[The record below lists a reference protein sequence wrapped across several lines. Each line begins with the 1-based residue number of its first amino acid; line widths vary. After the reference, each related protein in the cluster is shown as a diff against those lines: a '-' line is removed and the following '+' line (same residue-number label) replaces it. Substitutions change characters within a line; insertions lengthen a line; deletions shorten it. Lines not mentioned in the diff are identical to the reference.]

1 MAIRKELLDEL
12 LKQCKCPEDLTAVDG
27 LLSELTGALVSRM
40 LEAEMTDH
48 LGYEKHDVA
57 GRGTGNS
64 RNGHSKKTLKTD
76 RGEVDIGV
84 PRDRDAS
91 FDPKVVPKRETHF
104 AGFDDAI
111 LSMYGRGMTVR
122 EIQGHLK
129 QVYKTD
135 VSPDLISRVTDAVFD
150 ELQAWRTRPLDP
162 VWPIVIL
169 DALVLKIR
177 EKGSVQN
184 KAAYVALG
192 INLEGRKQVL
202 GLWIE
207 GSEGAKLWL
216 NILTE
221 LKNRGVEDILLACCD
236 GLKGFPD
243 AIEAAFPKTVVQT
256 CIVHLIRASLKYVS
270 WKDRRKLAAE
280 LRPVYSADTRSTAE
294 AALDVFE
301 DTWGASYPQV
311 VRTWRSN
318 WERVVP
324 FLDFPEEI
332 RRVIYTTNAIESL
345 NASLRQAL
353 SPRRHF
359 PTDEAAMKLLYLRI
373 RNLEAKWNRP
383 PKGWSAALQHFS
395 VYFEGRLPI

>member
-1 MAIRKELLDEL
+1 MTIRKELLDEL
-12 LKQCKCPEDLTAVDG
+12 LKQCKRPEDLTGADG

-40 LEAEMTDH
+40 LEGELTDH
-48 LGYEKHDVA
+48 LGYEKHEPA
-57 GRGTGNS
+57 GRGSGNS

-76 RGEVDIGV
+76 RGEVEIDV

-91 FDPKVVPKRETHF
+91 FDPQVVPKRSTRFE
-104 AGFDDAI
+104 GFDDAI

-129 QVYKTD
+129 EVYKTE
-135 VSPDLISRVTDAVFD
+135 VSPDLISRVTDEVMD
-150 ELQAWRTRPLDP
+150 ELAAWRNRPLDA

-177 EKGSVQN
+177 EKGSVRN
-184 KAAYVALG
+184 KHAYVALG
-192 INLEGRKQVL
+192 ISVEGRKQVL

-243 AIEAAFPKTVVQT
+243 AIEAAFPKAVVQT
-256 CIVHLIRASLKYVS
+256 CIVHLIRASLRYVS

-280 LRPVYSADTRSTAE
+280 LKPVYSAETREGAE
-294 AALDVFE
+294 SALDEFE
-301 DTWGASYPQV
+301 RLWGERYPQV
-311 VRTWRSN
+311 VKTWRAN

-324 FLDFPEEI
+324 FLDFPKEI

-359 PTDEAAMKLLYLRI
+359 PTDDAAMKVLYLRI
-373 RNLEAKWNRP
+373 RTLEAKWNRP